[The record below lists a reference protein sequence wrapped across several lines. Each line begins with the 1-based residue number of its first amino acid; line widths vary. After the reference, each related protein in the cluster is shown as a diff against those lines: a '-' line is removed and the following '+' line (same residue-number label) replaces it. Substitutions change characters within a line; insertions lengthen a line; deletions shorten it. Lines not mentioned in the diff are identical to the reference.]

1 MKFIVSSTGL
11 FSHLQAISRVINSK
25 NSLPILD
32 CFLMEL
38 TDGTLFLTASDSET
52 TLSTSLE
59 VIENDGDG
67 RFAVSSKTILEA
79 LKEIPEQPLT
89 FEVNTNNLEITVQ
102 YQNGKYSLM
111 GQNADE
117 YPQAPALGANAVHV
131 TIGAPVMLGGINR
144 ALFATA
150 DDELRP
156 VMNGIY
162 FDITTEDITFVA
174 SDGHKLVRNKTFV
187 AHGDE
192 KAAFILPKKPATLLK
207 NLLPKEQG
215 DVQIDFDD
223 RNAIF
228 TLENYR
234 MVCRL
239 IEGRYPNY
247 NSVIPQDNP
256 HKVTIDRQ
264 MLISALRRVSVFSSQ
279 ASSLIKLRLSENQIQ
294 ISAQDIDFST
304 SAEQGDVQID
314 FDDRNAIFTL
324 ENYRM
329 VCRLIEGRYPNYN
342 SVIPQD
348 NPHKVTID
356 RQMLISALRRVSV
369 FSSQASSLIKLR
381 LSENQIQIS
390 AQDIDFSTS
399 AEETLICQYA
409 GNAMSIGFKST
420 FLIDILNN
428 LTAQEVIVELADP
441 SRAGVIVPA
450 EQEEKED
457 VLMLLMPM
465 MLND

>member
-32 CFLMEL
+32 CFLLEL
-38 TDGTLFLTASDSET
+38 TDGTLSITASDSET
-52 TLSTSLE
+52 TLVTSIE
-59 VIENDGDG
+59 VVESDGDG
-67 RFAVSSKTILEA
+67 LFAVSSKTILDA

-89 FEVNTNNLEITVQ
+89 FVVNPENYEILVQ

-117 YPQAPALGANAVHV
+117 YPQTPRLGDNAVNV
-131 TIGAPVMLGGINR
+131 TMEAPVMLNGINR

-174 SDGHKLVRNKTFV
+174 SDGHKLVRNKTYK
-187 AHGDE
+187 ARGNE
-192 KAAFILPKKPATLLK
+192 KAAFILPKKPASLLK

-215 DVQIDFDD
+215 DVQIGFDD

-228 TLENYR
+228 TLENYS
-234 MVCRL
+234 MTCRL

-247 NSVIPQDNP
+247 NSVIPQNNP
-256 HKVTIDRQ
+256 HKATIDRAAF
-264 MLISALRRVSVFSSQ
+264 MSALKRVSVFSSA
-279 ASSLIKLRLSENQIQ
+279 ASSLIKLHLDFNRIQ
-294 ISAQDIDFST
+294 IS
-304 SAEQGDVQID
+304 G
-314 FDDRNAIFTL
+314 
-324 ENYRM
+324 
-329 VCRLIEGRYPNYN
+329 
-342 SVIPQD
+342 
-348 NPHKVTID
+348 
-356 RQMLISALRRVSV
+356 
-369 FSSQASSLIKLR
+369 
-381 LSENQIQIS
+381 
-390 AQDIDFSTS
+390 QDIDFSTS
-399 AEETLICQYA
+399 AEETLMCQYE
-409 GNAMSIGFKST
+409 GNPMSIGFKST

-428 LTAQEVIVELADP
+428 ISSQEVIMELADP
-441 SRAGVIVPA
+441 SRAGVILPVD
-450 EQEEKED
+450 QEDEED
-457 VLMLLMPM
+457 LLMLLMPM

>member
-32 CFLMEL
+32 CFLLEL
-38 TDGTLFLTASDSET
+38 TDGTLSITASDSET
-52 TLSTSLE
+52 TLVTSIE
-59 VIENDGDG
+59 VVESDGDG
-67 RFAVSSKTILEA
+67 QFAVSSKTILDA

-89 FEVNTNNLEITVQ
+89 FEVNPENFEILVQ

-117 YPQAPALGANAVHV
+117 FPQTPRLGDNAVNV
-131 TIGAPVMLGGINR
+131 TMGASVMLNGINR

-174 SDGHKLVRNKTFV
+174 SDGHKLVRNKTFK
-187 AHGDE
+187 ARGNE
-192 KAAFILPKKPATLLK
+192 KAAFILPKKPASLLK

-215 DVQIDFDD
+215 DVQIGFDD

-228 TLENYR
+228 TLENYS
-234 MVCRL
+234 MTCRL

-247 NSVIPQDNP
+247 NSVIPQNNP
-256 HKVTIDRQ
+256 HKATIDRAAF
-264 MLISALRRVSVFSSQ
+264 MSALKRVSVFSSA
-279 ASSLIKLRLSENQIQ
+279 ASSLIKLHLDYNRIQ
-294 ISAQDIDFST
+294 IS
-304 SAEQGDVQID
+304 G
-314 FDDRNAIFTL
+314 
-324 ENYRM
+324 
-329 VCRLIEGRYPNYN
+329 
-342 SVIPQD
+342 
-348 NPHKVTID
+348 
-356 RQMLISALRRVSV
+356 
-369 FSSQASSLIKLR
+369 
-381 LSENQIQIS
+381 
-390 AQDIDFSTS
+390 QDIDFSTS
-399 AEETLICQYA
+399 AEETLMCQFE
-409 GNAMSIGFKST
+409 GNPMSIGFKST

-428 LTAQEVIVELADP
+428 ISSQEVIMELADP
-441 SRAGVIVPA
+441 SRAGVILPVD
-450 EQEEKED
+450 QEDEED
-457 VLMLLMPM
+457 LLMLLMPM

>member
-38 TDGTLFLTASDSET
+38 NDGTLSITASDSET
-52 TLSTSLE
+52 TLVTSTE
-59 VIENDGDG
+59 VIENEGEG
-67 RFAVSSKTILEA
+67 RFAVSSKTILDA

-89 FEVNTNNLEITVQ
+89 FEVNTDNFEISVQ
-102 YQNGKYSLM
+102 YQNGKYRLM

-117 YPQAPALGANAVHV
+117 YPQTPGLGNNAVQV
-131 TIGAPVMLGGINR
+131 TMGAPVMMNGINR

-174 SDGHKLVRNKTFV
+174 SDGHKLVRNKTYK
-187 AHGDE
+187 ARGNE

-215 DVQIDFDD
+215 DVQVGFDD
-223 RNAIF
+223 RNAVF
-228 TLENYR
+228 TLENYS
-234 MVCRL
+234 MTCRL

-247 NSVIPQDNP
+247 NSVIPQNNP
-256 HKVTIDRQ
+256 HKATIDRAAF
-264 MLISALRRVSVFSSQ
+264 ISALKRVSVFSSA
-279 ASSLIKLRLSENQIQ
+279 ASSLIKLHLDINRIQ
-294 ISAQDIDFST
+294 IS
-304 SAEQGDVQID
+304 G
-314 FDDRNAIFTL
+314 
-324 ENYRM
+324 
-329 VCRLIEGRYPNYN
+329 
-342 SVIPQD
+342 
-348 NPHKVTID
+348 
-356 RQMLISALRRVSV
+356 
-369 FSSQASSLIKLR
+369 
-381 LSENQIQIS
+381 
-390 AQDIDFSTS
+390 QDIDFSTS
-399 AEETLICQYA
+399 AEETLMCQYE
-409 GNAMSIGFKST
+409 GTPMSIGFKST

-428 LTAQEVIVELADP
+428 ISCQEVVIELADP
-441 SRAGVIVPA
+441 SRAGVIVPVEA
-450 EQEEKED
+450 EDEED
-457 VLMLLMPM
+457 LLMLLMPM